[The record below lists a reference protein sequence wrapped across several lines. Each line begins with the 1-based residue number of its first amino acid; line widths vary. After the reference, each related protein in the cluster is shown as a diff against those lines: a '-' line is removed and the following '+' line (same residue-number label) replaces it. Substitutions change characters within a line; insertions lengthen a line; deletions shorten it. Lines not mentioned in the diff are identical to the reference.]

1 MALPMVLLNDIYKY
15 ASCGKEV
22 VVSPRF
28 ISFWCFSLVSFL
40 VAYRVTFSIY
50 SHRYLTLLAH
60 APIPETG
67 SRSPEHG
74 GSDGLSGT
82 HHACVVNVLV
92 VACVAHLLIR

>member
-1 MALPMVLLNDIYKY
+1 MLVVGKKW
-15 ASCGKEV
+15 SCHLGPYLSGV
-22 VVSPRF
+22 FP
-28 ISFWCFSLVSFL
+28 LVPFL
-40 VAYRVTFSIY
+40 VGYPITFSIHV
-50 SHRYLTLLAH
+50 HRYLTLLAH

-82 HHACVVNVLV
+82 HHACVVLVLV